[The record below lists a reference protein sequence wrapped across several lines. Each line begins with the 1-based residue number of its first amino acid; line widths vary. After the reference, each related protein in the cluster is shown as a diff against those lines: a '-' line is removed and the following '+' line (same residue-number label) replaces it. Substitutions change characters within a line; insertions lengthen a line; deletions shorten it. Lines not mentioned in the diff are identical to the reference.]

1 MSFLEPCLLLTL
13 RRGEAHGYALL
24 DALAEFGFDPELL
37 DPSLIYRALREM
49 EADRLVS
56 SKWSTQ
62 SLGPQRRVYRISQK
76 GRRSLE
82 EWAAELRQTRGE
94 IERLLH
100 AYERIE
106 ESSAEGGDAA

>member
-1 MSFLEPCLLLTL
+1 
-13 RRGEAHGYALL
+13 
-24 DALAEFGFDPELL
+24 
-37 DPSLIYRALREM
+37 M

-76 GRRSLE
+76 GKRSLE

-100 AYERIE
+100 AYESIE